1 MRLNLYRV
9 QAGGRCGVGVVGHC
23 RGSSAGVPNVVWC
36 VSGRPLER
44 VGVEGETPVRE
55 NALCCV
61 G

>member
-1 MRLNLYRV
+1 M
-9 QAGGRCGVGVVGHC
+9 GVVGHC